1 MLKICPEP
9 NPADYP
15 TAPAP
20 WPMLAADQ
28 DGKNFAPL
36 PTSALKDSQTR
47 NLTTRLYTP
56 HEMAQLLAAKDQT
69 FTGLLHSKLDSLTGR
84 L

>member
-28 DGKNFAPL
+28 DENKFARLPATVLKRSQVKN
-36 PTSALKDSQTR
+36 SA
-47 NLTTRLYTP
+47 TRLYTP
-56 HEMAQLLAAKDQT
+56 REMAQLLAAKDQT
-69 FTGLLHSKLDSLTGR
+69 FTRFAS
-84 L
+84 

>member
-20 WPMLAADQ
+20 WPMLAVNQ
-28 DGKNFAPL
+28 DENKFARLQTSVLKGSQVKNSP
-36 PTSALKDSQTR
+36 
-47 NLTTRLYTP
+47 TRLYTP
-56 HEMAQLLAAKDQT
+56 HEMAQLLATKDQAFAR
-69 FTGLLHSKLDSLTGR
+69 FTT
-84 L
+84 